1 MRVFC
6 SECGHR
12 AYIQKTN
19 RLTNSHADLY
29 CSCGDPVCGHT
40 FVMNLS
46 YSHTLSPSAKTTS
59 QMAFELCKALP
70 PETRQ
75 QLKQQLSML

>member
-6 SECGHR
+6 PECEGKAR
-12 AYIQKTN
+12 IQKTN
-19 RLTNSHADLY
+19 RFTVGVADLY
-29 CSCGDPVCGHT
+29 CACCDPECGHT

-59 QMAFELCKALP
+59 QLAFDLCKA
-70 PETRQ
+70 
-75 QLKQQLSML
+75 